1 MTFLSLSYNILQWI
15 AIFPLQNES
24 KWTLCAFNVYR
35 ILIFFFIVGSIT
47 ILMNIQMVIA
57 TDLTIIAR
65 TIEIWI
71 FLLSGLYKWYCMT
84 AYNENVSKLR
94 MTLVQIKA
102 QETVTYS
109 VPANLFTDN
118 YLKSTR
124 KITLWYLFSGVIAV
138 FLTIVNPLLS
148 HPKR

>member
-15 AIFPLQNES
+15 GIFHCRTNQNARCVLSTCTEF
-24 KWTLCAFNVYR
+24 LF
-35 ILIFFFIVGSIT
+35 FFFIVGSIT

-65 TIEIWI
+65 TIEIWT

-84 AYNENVSKLR
+84 AYNENFSKLR

-102 QETVTYS
+102 QGTVAYG